1 MGERVELEKDILKTF
16 IAATME
22 TLVHKMNSFEEGMVM
37 IEILDAEMAK
47 LRKIAASMK
56 KSEESY
62 EQDSTISS
70 TTFKVIY
77 DEDGLNNII

>member
-1 MGERVELEKDILKTF
+1 MGDRVDLEKDILKAF

-22 TLVHKMNSFEEGMVM
+22 ALVHKMNSFEEGMVM

-47 LRKIAASMK
+47 LRKIATSMK
-56 KSEESY
+56 KIEESH
-62 EQDSTISS
+62 EQDS

>member
-16 IAATME
+16 IDATME

-62 EQDSTISS
+62 EQDSKKQKNETR
-70 TTFKVIY
+70 FNKK
-77 DEDGLNNII
+77 

>member
-1 MGERVELEKDILKTF
+1 MGDRVDLEKDILKAF

-22 TLVHKMNSFEEGMVM
+22 ALVHKMNSFEEGMVM

-56 KSEESY
+56 KSEESH

-70 TTFKVIY
+70 TTFKV
-77 DEDGLNNII
+77 

>member
-16 IAATME
+16 IDATME

-62 EQDSTISS
+62 EQDSKKQKMKQDS
-70 TTFKVIY
+70 TKNETRK
-77 DEDGLNNII
+77 